1 MSWTDRQLA
10 LLREMGLTLWWPGA
24 APRGVESRRRAAR
37 RDEAVAAG
45 PRDDAAT
52 HPAGDD
58 AGGRPA
64 DRPTDAAV
72 DHAAD
77 PAAAGPA
84 GSAATRPAGSPLP
97 AAHPAADTS
106 AGDHATAPAVSAA
119 GPPAAFSPQRGAAPI
134 SAAPAPTG
142 TRPAGIGQMDW
153 PALRQAVAGCTACDL
168 CRSRTQTVFGVGN
181 ERAHWMIVGEAPGEQ
196 EDLQG
201 EPFVGRSGQLLDRM
215 LAAVGLTRAE
225 APPEQQVFIANTL
238 KCRPPGN
245 RNPQPAE
252 MAQCEPYLLRQIEL
266 IQPRMILAMG
276 RFAVQSL
283 LRSDQPIGRLR
294 GQVHTYHG
302 VPLIV
307 TYHPAYLL
315 RNPADKALAWSDLC
329 LARATLA
336 AQAGAQQAGSR

>member
-24 APRGVESRRRAAR
+24 APRGAEGRRRAAR

-45 PRDDAAT
+45 PRDDAAA
-52 HPAGDD
+52 HPAGDYS
-58 AGGRPA
+58 AGRPA
-64 DRPTDAAV
+64 DHPAHHPADA
-72 DHAAD
+72 AAD
-77 PAAAGPA
+77 PAAAGP
-84 GSAATRPAGSPLP
+84 P
-97 AAHPAADTS
+97 
-106 AGDHATAPAVSAA
+106 A

-196 EDLQG
+196 EDLRG

-266 IQPRMILAMG
+266 IQPRIILAMG
-276 RFAVQSL
+276 RFAAQSL

-315 RNPADKALAWSDLC
+315 RSPADKALAWSDLC

-336 AQAGAQQAGSR
+336 EQAAAAS